1 MDQGIVEYATQ
12 RIISFSNENEQP
24 TVYATTR
31 KNLTNVN
38 LCLALFTQQVYHVW
52 LHLHKVQNQDNLIE
66 RVGVRRVVAFGEGD
80 SDW

>member
-1 MDQGIVEYATQ
+1 MDTVAHQNTCEKNICGNSPKLETQMSMIRRMDQGIVEYATQ

-38 LCLALFTQQVYHVW
+38 LCLALFTQQVYHV
-52 LHLHKVQNQDNLIE
+52 
-66 RVGVRRVVAFGEGD
+66 
-80 SDW
+80 